1 MRMALAA
8 FAVLT
13 FITQGANGEAGREMT
28 LILPHALHADEAAW
42 LEVSVGVLGQGKEI
56 HITTPSGQPLGTISP
71 FGIRTGQESGTYTVP
86 LPADVISGDRVSL
99 RLSLSNEQ
107 RAPTSTELKSVK
119 VKVTGTRR

>member
-8 FAVLT
+8 LAILA
-13 FITQGANGEAGREMT
+13 FIAQGANGEAGREMT

-119 VKVTGTRR
+119 VKVTGTTR